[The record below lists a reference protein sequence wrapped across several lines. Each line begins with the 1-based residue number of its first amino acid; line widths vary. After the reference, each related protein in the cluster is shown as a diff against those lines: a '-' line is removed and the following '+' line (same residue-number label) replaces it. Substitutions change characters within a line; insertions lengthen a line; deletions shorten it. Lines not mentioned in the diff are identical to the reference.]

1 MRSPDEVYE
10 DIESDRAL
18 REREI
23 RLIENIASKADS
35 DEERTMLHR
44 SLVLLTY
51 AHFEGFCKFALL
63 AYTAAI
69 NALGLP
75 CREAS
80 IPLAAASLGKVFTAL
95 RDLNSKHEV
104 FAKAMPDD
112 RDLHQ
117 LARQQRF
124 LEEFEVVISK
134 TVELSDKLVDTKANL
149 NSVVLKKN
157 LYQLGLQYPE
167 VENHRTSIDKML
179 GVRNAIAH
187 GDALKR
193 PDVKEVTDYMT
204 TAFEVMRFVQQ
215 EVYQALQ
222 NKTYRK
228 EQSGPA

>member
-23 RLIENIASKADS
+23 RLIENIASKTES

-80 IPLAAASLGKVFTAL
+80 TPLAAASLGKVFTAL

-124 LEEFEVVISK
+124 LEEFEAIISK

-157 LYQLGLQYPE
+157 LYQLGLPYPE
-167 VENHRTSIDKML
+167 VEGHRTSIDKML

-193 PDVKEVTDYMT
+193 PDVKEVTDYMA
-204 TAFEVMRFVQQ
+204 TAFDVMRFVQQ
-215 EVYQALQ
+215 EVYQALR

-228 EQSGPA
+228 EASGSA